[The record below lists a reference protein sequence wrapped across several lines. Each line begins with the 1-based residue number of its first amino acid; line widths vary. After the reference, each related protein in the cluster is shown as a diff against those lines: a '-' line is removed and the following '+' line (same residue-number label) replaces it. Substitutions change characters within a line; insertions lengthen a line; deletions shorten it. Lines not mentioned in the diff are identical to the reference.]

1 VLHVKRYSVESTNEG
16 KHQDK
21 TVTIIRIAKGL
32 YDTNPDQLNNILY
45 PPPPPPPP
53 PPICN
58 SGIAKIDKPNLK
70 SQIS

>member
-1 VLHVKRYSVESTNEG
+1 VKRYSVESTNEG

-45 PPPPPPPP
+45 PP
-53 PPICN
+53 ICN